1 MSVKQQISKSE
12 LKFIQSRSSGP
23 GGQHVNK
30 VSSRVTLLF
39 DVAGSPSL
47 SSSQRQRILYKL
59 ANRINSE
66 GILQLS
72 SQAGRSQFANKQD
85 VIARFFDILDQAL
98 KKQTVRRK
106 TKISKA
112 VKQRRL
118 DQKKRHSRLKQQR
131 GRKTDTDE

>member
-1 MSVKQQISKSE
+1 M
-12 LKFIQSRSSGP
+12 
-23 GGQHVNK
+23 NK